1 MRRIIVAA
9 LVSIIL
15 ACVSAPSHAARVS
28 PMIVELQPSGGG
40 AVARVELTNDSERDI
55 PFEARVMKG
64 EISEVGDLTLTPA
77 DEDFLVFPLQTV
89 VQRKSQQV
97 FRIQYVGEPSLDKSA
112 IYYLS
117 IQQIPV
123 QFEPGKSQV
132 QVVVNYNVLVNVVP
146 KNSKPIAKV
155 VSAVPT
161 LKQNPAD
168 TDNASP
174 ENSSSQPTEETP
186 ATAPVAAQPGVTVR
200 LTNVGSRYFLAGI
213 ARWDIEGTAEDGTP
227 FSRSYRAE
235 EMTRIIGVGVVGP
248 DRVREFFVPTDVP
261 LTAGSIRIVVS
272 P

>member
-1 MRRIIVAA
+1 MRRVIVGA
-9 LVSIIL
+9 VISIIL
-15 ACVSAPSHAARVS
+15 ALVSAPSYAARVS

-40 AVARVELTNDSERDI
+40 AIARVELTNDSERDI

-64 EISEVGDLTLTPA
+64 EISETGDLKLTPA

-97 FRIQYVGEPSLDKSA
+97 FRIQYVGDPGLDKSE

-117 IQQIPV
+117 LQQIPV

-132 QVVVNYNVLVNVVP
+132 QVVVNYNILANVVP
-146 KNSKPIAKV
+146 KNSKPLAQVI
-155 VSAVPT
+155 SAVPT
-161 LKQNPAD
+161 VKEAPSDAESD
-168 TDNASP
+168 SP
-174 ENSSSQPTEETP
+174 STAASQPTGD
-186 ATAPVAAQPGVTVR
+186 APVAAPAAAQPGVTVR
-200 LTNVGSRYFLAGI
+200 LANVGNRYFLAGL
-213 ARWDIEGTAEDGTP
+213 ARWDIEGLAEDGTA

-235 EMTRIIGVGVVGP
+235 EMTKIIGVGVVGP

-261 LTAGSIRIVVS
+261 LTAESIRIMVN